1 MGKIKELETS
11 LANKIAAGE
20 VVERPSSVVKEL
32 LENAIDA
39 QATEINIEV
48 EQSGVSSIRVVDNG
62 TGIAQEDLGLV
73 FHRHATSKIVADDDL
88 FHIRTLGFR
97 GEALAS
103 ISSVAKVT
111 LKTCTDN
118 ENGHEIYAEN
128 GKIIHQKPAKA
139 KKGTD
144 IQVDSLFYNTPARL
158 KYIKS
163 LYTELGKITDIVN
176 RMAMSHPEIRI
187 SLVSDGKK
195 LLSTNGS
202 GRTNEVMAEIYGMK
216 VAKDLVHISGDTS
229 DYHLEGFVAKPEHSR
244 SNKHY
249 ISIFIN
255 GRYIKNFVLNKAIL
269 EGYHTLLT
277 IGRFPI
283 CYINIQMDPILVDVN
298 VHPTKLEV
306 RLSKEDQLY
315 DLIVTKI
322 REAFK
327 DKILI
332 PQNDLNHASKK
343 NKVLETFEQQ
353 KINFEKQQSQIG
365 ETSAPYVHDQKDKNH
380 DVESHKNNLDS
391 TSSTNNES
399 TEVSNELHNHIDDS
413 YLQSQKEVLFD
424 MEQNTSNEYE
434 ISNQQSND
442 IKGTVSQ
449 TPHRRVPYMEIV
461 GQVHGTYIIA
471 QNENGMF
478 MIDQHAAQERI
489 KYEYFREKI
498 GEVTNEVQNLL
509 IPLTFHFSKDEQM
522 IIDQYKDELDKVGV
536 HLEHFGGHDYIVNS
550 YPVWFP
556 KEEAEE
562 IIKDMIELVLKHKS
576 VDVKKIREDAAIMMS
591 CKKSIKANHYLKNNE
606 MADLIDQLR
615 EAEDPFTCP
624 HGRPIIINFS
634 NYELE
639 KLIKT
644 DYKACVVLDMHIGH
658 LKSIMEL
665 LKSHSIECYVHIDLI
680 KGLSHDEF
688 ACEYIIQQ
696 YKPKGIV
703 STKAKVIKKAKMLN
717 TLTIFRVFIIDSQ
730 ALTRSIELIKKVEPD
745 YVEVLPG
752 VASKAVSKIQQ
763 ETSASVIAGGLID
776 EQSEIREAISNGA
789 KYVTTSYEKLW

>member
-229 DYHLEGFVAKPEHSR
+229 DYHLEGFVAKSEHSR

-639 KLIKT
+639 KLFK
-644 DYKACVVLDMHIGH
+644 
-658 LKSIMEL
+658 
-665 LKSHSIECYVHIDLI
+665 
-680 KGLSHDEF
+680 
-688 ACEYIIQQ
+688 
-696 YKPKGIV
+696 
-703 STKAKVIKKAKMLN
+703 
-717 TLTIFRVFIIDSQ
+717 RVM
-730 ALTRSIELIKKVEPD
+730 
-745 YVEVLPG
+745 
-752 VASKAVSKIQQ
+752 
-763 ETSASVIAGGLID
+763 
-776 EQSEIREAISNGA
+776 
-789 KYVTTSYEKLW
+789 

>member
-365 ETSAPYVHDQKDKNH
+365 ETSAPYVYDQKDKNH

-639 KLIKT
+639 KLFK
-644 DYKACVVLDMHIGH
+644 
-658 LKSIMEL
+658 
-665 LKSHSIECYVHIDLI
+665 
-680 KGLSHDEF
+680 
-688 ACEYIIQQ
+688 
-696 YKPKGIV
+696 
-703 STKAKVIKKAKMLN
+703 
-717 TLTIFRVFIIDSQ
+717 RVM
-730 ALTRSIELIKKVEPD
+730 
-745 YVEVLPG
+745 
-752 VASKAVSKIQQ
+752 
-763 ETSASVIAGGLID
+763 
-776 EQSEIREAISNGA
+776 
-789 KYVTTSYEKLW
+789 

>member
-1 MGKIKELETS
+1 M
-11 LANKIAAGE
+11 
-20 VVERPSSVVKEL
+20 VERPSSVVKEL

-118 ENGHEIYAEN
+118 ENGHEIYAED

-332 PQNDLNHASKK
+332 PQNDLNHAPKK

-536 HLEHFGGHDYIVNS
+536 HLEHFGGHDYIVYS

-639 KLIKT
+639 KLFK
-644 DYKACVVLDMHIGH
+644 
-658 LKSIMEL
+658 
-665 LKSHSIECYVHIDLI
+665 
-680 KGLSHDEF
+680 
-688 ACEYIIQQ
+688 
-696 YKPKGIV
+696 
-703 STKAKVIKKAKMLN
+703 
-717 TLTIFRVFIIDSQ
+717 RVM
-730 ALTRSIELIKKVEPD
+730 
-745 YVEVLPG
+745 
-752 VASKAVSKIQQ
+752 
-763 ETSASVIAGGLID
+763 
-776 EQSEIREAISNGA
+776 
-789 KYVTTSYEKLW
+789 

>member
-1 MGKIKELETS
+1 MGKIKELQTS

-39 QATEINIEV
+39 QSTEINIEV
-48 EQSGVSSIRVVDNG
+48 EQSGVASIRVVDNG
-62 TGIAQEDLGLV
+62 TGIEADDLSLV
-73 FHRHATSKIVADDDL
+73 FHRHATSKLDADDDL

-103 ISSVAKVT
+103 ISSVSKVT
-111 LKTCTDN
+111 LRTCTDN
-118 ENGHEIYAEN
+118 ESGHEIYAEN
-128 GKIIHQKPAKA
+128 GEIINQKPAKA

-144 IQVDSLFYNTPARL
+144 ILVESLFYNTPARL

-176 RMAMSHPEIRI
+176 RMAMSHPDIRI
-187 SLVSDGKK
+187 SLVSDGKT
-195 LLSTNGS
+195 LLKTNGS
-202 GRTNEVMAEIYGMK
+202 GKTNEVMAEIYGMK
-216 VAKDLVHISGDTS
+216 VAKDLVHITGDTS
-229 DYHLEGFVAKPEHSR
+229 DYHLEGYVARPEHSR

-255 GRYIKNFVLNKAIL
+255 GRYIKNFVLNKAIV

-277 IGRFPI
+277 IGRYPI

-298 VHPTKLEV
+298 VHPTKLDV
-306 RLSKEDQLY
+306 RLSKEEQLY
-315 DLIVTKI
+315 DLIVEKI

-332 PQNDLNHASKK
+332 PKNDLDTHPKK
-343 NKVLETFEQQ
+343 NKVLNSFEQQ
-353 KINFEKQQSQIG
+353 KLDFERKQNEVQNRPQSSEDERQ
-365 ETSAPYVHDQKDKNH
+365 EDLSATTLDK
-380 DVESHKNNLDS
+380 VENQNISQVNED
-391 TSSTNNES
+391 NES
-399 TEVSNELHNHIDDS
+399 TLFNDSQYINRNHDDYYFNNQKDILNELDN
-413 YLQSQKEVLFD
+413 
-424 MEQNTSNEYE
+424 QNETLKQEENQNE
-434 ISNQQSND
+434 ND
-442 IKGTVSQ
+442 IKGTVSAS
-449 TPHRRVPYMEIV
+449 TRRRVPYMEVV

-509 IPLTFHFSKDEQM
+509 IPMTFHFSKDEQF
-522 IIDQYKDELDKVGV
+522 IIDQYQEELDRVGV

-556 KEEAEE
+556 KAEAEE
-562 IIKDMIELVLKHKS
+562 IIKDMIELVLENKKI
-576 VDVKKIREDAAIMMS
+576 DVKKMREDAAIMMS

-615 EAEDPFTCP
+615 EMEDPFTCP

-639 KLIKT
+639 KLFK
-644 DYKACVVLDMHIGH
+644 
-658 LKSIMEL
+658 
-665 LKSHSIECYVHIDLI
+665 
-680 KGLSHDEF
+680 
-688 ACEYIIQQ
+688 
-696 YKPKGIV
+696 
-703 STKAKVIKKAKMLN
+703 
-717 TLTIFRVFIIDSQ
+717 RVM
-730 ALTRSIELIKKVEPD
+730 
-745 YVEVLPG
+745 
-752 VASKAVSKIQQ
+752 
-763 ETSASVIAGGLID
+763 
-776 EQSEIREAISNGA
+776 
-789 KYVTTSYEKLW
+789 

>member
-315 DLIVTKI
+315 DLIVPKI

-332 PQNDLNHASKK
+332 PQNDLNHAFKK

-639 KLIKT
+639 KLFK
-644 DYKACVVLDMHIGH
+644 
-658 LKSIMEL
+658 
-665 LKSHSIECYVHIDLI
+665 
-680 KGLSHDEF
+680 
-688 ACEYIIQQ
+688 
-696 YKPKGIV
+696 
-703 STKAKVIKKAKMLN
+703 
-717 TLTIFRVFIIDSQ
+717 RVM
-730 ALTRSIELIKKVEPD
+730 
-745 YVEVLPG
+745 
-752 VASKAVSKIQQ
+752 
-763 ETSASVIAGGLID
+763 
-776 EQSEIREAISNGA
+776 
-789 KYVTTSYEKLW
+789 

>member
-39 QATEINIEV
+39 QATVINIEV

-118 ENGHEIYAEN
+118 ENGHEIYAED

-332 PQNDLNHASKK
+332 PQNDLNHAPKK

-399 TEVSNELHNHIDDS
+399 TEVSNELHNYIDDS

-639 KLIKT
+639 KLFK
-644 DYKACVVLDMHIGH
+644 
-658 LKSIMEL
+658 
-665 LKSHSIECYVHIDLI
+665 
-680 KGLSHDEF
+680 
-688 ACEYIIQQ
+688 
-696 YKPKGIV
+696 
-703 STKAKVIKKAKMLN
+703 
-717 TLTIFRVFIIDSQ
+717 RVM
-730 ALTRSIELIKKVEPD
+730 
-745 YVEVLPG
+745 
-752 VASKAVSKIQQ
+752 
-763 ETSASVIAGGLID
+763 
-776 EQSEIREAISNGA
+776 
-789 KYVTTSYEKLW
+789 

>member
-118 ENGHEIYAEN
+118 ENGHKIYAEN

-639 KLIKT
+639 KLFK
-644 DYKACVVLDMHIGH
+644 
-658 LKSIMEL
+658 
-665 LKSHSIECYVHIDLI
+665 
-680 KGLSHDEF
+680 
-688 ACEYIIQQ
+688 
-696 YKPKGIV
+696 
-703 STKAKVIKKAKMLN
+703 
-717 TLTIFRVFIIDSQ
+717 RVM
-730 ALTRSIELIKKVEPD
+730 
-745 YVEVLPG
+745 
-752 VASKAVSKIQQ
+752 
-763 ETSASVIAGGLID
+763 
-776 EQSEIREAISNGA
+776 
-789 KYVTTSYEKLW
+789 

>member
-1 MGKIKELETS
+1 MGKIKELQTS

-39 QATEINIEV
+39 KSTEINIEV
-48 EQSGVSSIRVVDNG
+48 EQSGISSIRVVDNG
-62 TGIAQEDLGLV
+62 TGIEQDDLDLV
-73 FHRHATSKIVADDDL
+73 FHRHATSKLDADDDL

-111 LKTCTDN
+111 LKTCTDR

-128 GKIIHQKPAKA
+128 GEILSRKPAKA

-144 IQVDSLFYNTPARL
+144 ITVSSLFYNTPARL

-176 RMAMSHPEIRI
+176 RMAMSHPDIRI
-187 SLVSDGKK
+187 SLISDGKT
-195 LLSTNGS
+195 LLKTNGS
-202 GRTNEVMAEIYGMK
+202 GKTNEVMAEIYGIK
-216 VAKDLVHISGDTS
+216 VAKDLVHIQGDTS

-255 GRYIKNFVLNKAIL
+255 GRYIKNFVLNKAII

-277 IGRFPI
+277 IGRYPI
-283 CYINIQMDPILVDVN
+283 CYLNIEMDPILVDVN

-306 RLSKEDQLY
+306 RLSKEEQLY
-315 DLIVTKI
+315 QLIVEKI
-322 REAFK
+322 RYAFK
-327 DKILI
+327 DRILI
-332 PQNDLNHASKK
+332 PQNDLDRTPKK
-343 NKVLETFEQQ
+343 NKVLNQFEQQ
-353 KINFEKQQSQIG
+353 KLDFERRQRNSNQDKKNSQYYDM
-365 ETSAPYVHDQKDKNH
+365 S
-380 DVESHKNNLDS
+380 ESEVQNPNLD
-391 TSSTNNES
+391 NNELINES
-399 TEVSNELHNHIDDS
+399 TESFVHNNKRSDDKD
-413 YLQSQKEVLFD
+413 YFQIQKEILNDLDKGDALSLNDESTNDSEEVVT
-424 MEQNTSNEYE
+424 EQNNSDEASSKASQTLYS
-434 ISNQQSND
+434 QQDNND
-442 IKGTVSQ
+442 IKGKVSN
-449 TPHRRVPYMEIV
+449 TPSRRVPYMEVV

-498 GEVTNEVQNLL
+498 GEVTNEVQDLL
-509 IPLTFHFSKDEQM
+509 IPITFHFSKDEQM
-522 IIDQYKDELDKVGV
+522 IIDQYQDELDKVGV

-556 KEEAEE
+556 KAEAEE
-562 IIKDMIELVLKHKS
+562 IIQDMVELVLNDKK
-576 VDVKKIREDAAIMMS
+576 VNVKKMREDAAIMMS

-639 KLIKT
+639 KLFK
-644 DYKACVVLDMHIGH
+644 
-658 LKSIMEL
+658 
-665 LKSHSIECYVHIDLI
+665 
-680 KGLSHDEF
+680 
-688 ACEYIIQQ
+688 
-696 YKPKGIV
+696 
-703 STKAKVIKKAKMLN
+703 
-717 TLTIFRVFIIDSQ
+717 RVM
-730 ALTRSIELIKKVEPD
+730 
-745 YVEVLPG
+745 
-752 VASKAVSKIQQ
+752 
-763 ETSASVIAGGLID
+763 
-776 EQSEIREAISNGA
+776 
-789 KYVTTSYEKLW
+789 

>member
-118 ENGHEIYAEN
+118 ENGHEIYAED

-144 IQVDSLFYNTPARL
+144 IQVESLFYNTPARL

-332 PQNDLNHASKK
+332 PQNDLNHAPKK

-380 DVESHKNNLDS
+380 DVESHRNNLDS
-391 TSSTNNES
+391 TSSANNES
-399 TEVSNELHNHIDDS
+399 TEVTNELQNHIDDS
-413 YLQSQKEVLFD
+413 YLQSQKEVLFE
-424 MEQNTSNEYE
+424 MEQNTSNEHE
-434 ISNQQSND
+434 ILNQQSND

-639 KLIKT
+639 KLFK
-644 DYKACVVLDMHIGH
+644 
-658 LKSIMEL
+658 
-665 LKSHSIECYVHIDLI
+665 
-680 KGLSHDEF
+680 
-688 ACEYIIQQ
+688 
-696 YKPKGIV
+696 
-703 STKAKVIKKAKMLN
+703 
-717 TLTIFRVFIIDSQ
+717 RVM
-730 ALTRSIELIKKVEPD
+730 
-745 YVEVLPG
+745 
-752 VASKAVSKIQQ
+752 
-763 ETSASVIAGGLID
+763 
-776 EQSEIREAISNGA
+776 
-789 KYVTTSYEKLW
+789 

>member
-62 TGIAQEDLGLV
+62 TGIVQEDLGLV
-73 FHRHATSKIVADDDL
+73 FHRHATSKIVADNDL

-118 ENGHEIYAEN
+118 ENGHEIYAED

-332 PQNDLNHASKK
+332 PQNDLNHAPKK

-434 ISNQQSND
+434 ILNQQSND

-639 KLIKT
+639 KLFK
-644 DYKACVVLDMHIGH
+644 
-658 LKSIMEL
+658 
-665 LKSHSIECYVHIDLI
+665 
-680 KGLSHDEF
+680 
-688 ACEYIIQQ
+688 
-696 YKPKGIV
+696 
-703 STKAKVIKKAKMLN
+703 
-717 TLTIFRVFIIDSQ
+717 RVM
-730 ALTRSIELIKKVEPD
+730 
-745 YVEVLPG
+745 
-752 VASKAVSKIQQ
+752 
-763 ETSASVIAGGLID
+763 
-776 EQSEIREAISNGA
+776 
-789 KYVTTSYEKLW
+789 

>member
-118 ENGHEIYAEN
+118 ENGHEIYAED

-332 PQNDLNHASKK
+332 PQNDLNHAPKK

-399 TEVSNELHNHIDDS
+399 TEVSNELHNYIDDS

-424 MEQNTSNEYE
+424 MEQNTSKEYE

-639 KLIKT
+639 KLFK
-644 DYKACVVLDMHIGH
+644 
-658 LKSIMEL
+658 
-665 LKSHSIECYVHIDLI
+665 
-680 KGLSHDEF
+680 
-688 ACEYIIQQ
+688 
-696 YKPKGIV
+696 
-703 STKAKVIKKAKMLN
+703 
-717 TLTIFRVFIIDSQ
+717 RVM
-730 ALTRSIELIKKVEPD
+730 
-745 YVEVLPG
+745 
-752 VASKAVSKIQQ
+752 
-763 ETSASVIAGGLID
+763 
-776 EQSEIREAISNGA
+776 
-789 KYVTTSYEKLW
+789 

>member
-1 MGKIKELETS
+1 MGKIKELQTS

-39 QATEINIEV
+39 KSTEINIEV
-48 EQSGVSSIRVVDNG
+48 EQSGISSIRVVDNG
-62 TGIAQEDLGLV
+62 TGIEQDDLDLV
-73 FHRHATSKIVADDDL
+73 FHRHATSKLDADDDL

-128 GKIIHQKPAKA
+128 GEILSRKPAKA

-144 IQVDSLFYNTPARL
+144 ITVSSLFYNTPARL

-176 RMAMSHPEIRI
+176 RMAMSHPDIRI
-187 SLVSDGKK
+187 SLISDGKT
-195 LLSTNGS
+195 LLKTNGS
-202 GRTNEVMAEIYGMK
+202 GKTNEVMSEIYGIK
-216 VAKDLVHISGDTS
+216 VAKDLVHIQGDTS

-255 GRYIKNFVLNKAIL
+255 GRYIKNFVLNKAII

-277 IGRFPI
+277 IGRYPI
-283 CYINIQMDPILVDVN
+283 CYLNIEMDPILVDVN

-306 RLSKEDQLY
+306 RLSKEEQLY
-315 DLIVTKI
+315 QLIVEKI
-322 REAFK
+322 RYAFK
-327 DKILI
+327 DRILI
-332 PQNDLNHASKK
+332 PQNDLDRTPKK
-343 NKVLETFEQQ
+343 NKVLNQFEQQ
-353 KINFEKQQSQIG
+353 KLDFERRQRNSNQ
-365 ETSAPYVHDQKDKNH
+365 DKSNSH
-380 DVESHKNNLDS
+380 YYDMSESELQNPNLEKNDLD
-391 TSSTNNES
+391 NNELINES
-399 TEVSNELHNHIDDS
+399 TESFVHNNKRSDDKD
-413 YLQSQKEVLFD
+413 YFQIQKEILNDLDNGDVSSLND
-424 MEQNTSNEYE
+424 ESTNDSEEVVTEQNNSDEASSKAYQTLYS
-434 ISNQQSND
+434 QQDYND
-442 IKGTVSQ
+442 IKGKVST
-449 TPHRRVPYMEIV
+449 TPSRRVPYMEVV

-498 GEVTNEVQNLL
+498 GEVTNEVQDLL

-522 IIDQYKDELDKVGV
+522 IIDQYQDELDKVGV

-556 KEEAEE
+556 KAEAEE
-562 IIKDMIELVLKHKS
+562 IIQDMVELVLNDKK
-576 VDVKKIREDAAIMMS
+576 VNVKKMREDAAIMMS

-639 KLIKT
+639 KLFK
-644 DYKACVVLDMHIGH
+644 
-658 LKSIMEL
+658 
-665 LKSHSIECYVHIDLI
+665 
-680 KGLSHDEF
+680 
-688 ACEYIIQQ
+688 
-696 YKPKGIV
+696 
-703 STKAKVIKKAKMLN
+703 
-717 TLTIFRVFIIDSQ
+717 RVM
-730 ALTRSIELIKKVEPD
+730 
-745 YVEVLPG
+745 
-752 VASKAVSKIQQ
+752 
-763 ETSASVIAGGLID
+763 
-776 EQSEIREAISNGA
+776 
-789 KYVTTSYEKLW
+789 

>member
-20 VVERPSSVVKEL
+20 VVERPSSVVKGL

-332 PQNDLNHASKK
+332 PQNDLNHAPKK

-639 KLIKT
+639 KLFK
-644 DYKACVVLDMHIGH
+644 
-658 LKSIMEL
+658 
-665 LKSHSIECYVHIDLI
+665 
-680 KGLSHDEF
+680 
-688 ACEYIIQQ
+688 
-696 YKPKGIV
+696 
-703 STKAKVIKKAKMLN
+703 
-717 TLTIFRVFIIDSQ
+717 RVM
-730 ALTRSIELIKKVEPD
+730 
-745 YVEVLPG
+745 
-752 VASKAVSKIQQ
+752 
-763 ETSASVIAGGLID
+763 
-776 EQSEIREAISNGA
+776 
-789 KYVTTSYEKLW
+789 

>member
-73 FHRHATSKIVADDDL
+73 FHRHATSKIVADNDL

-118 ENGHEIYAEN
+118 ENGHEIYAED

-195 LLSTNGS
+195 LLNTNGS

-332 PQNDLNHASKK
+332 PQNDLNHAPKK

-434 ISNQQSND
+434 ILNQQSND

-639 KLIKT
+639 KLFK
-644 DYKACVVLDMHIGH
+644 
-658 LKSIMEL
+658 
-665 LKSHSIECYVHIDLI
+665 
-680 KGLSHDEF
+680 
-688 ACEYIIQQ
+688 
-696 YKPKGIV
+696 
-703 STKAKVIKKAKMLN
+703 
-717 TLTIFRVFIIDSQ
+717 RVM
-730 ALTRSIELIKKVEPD
+730 
-745 YVEVLPG
+745 
-752 VASKAVSKIQQ
+752 
-763 ETSASVIAGGLID
+763 
-776 EQSEIREAISNGA
+776 
-789 KYVTTSYEKLW
+789 

>member
-118 ENGHEIYAEN
+118 ENGHEIYAED

-332 PQNDLNHASKK
+332 PQNDLNHAPKK

-365 ETSAPYVHDQKDKNH
+365 ETSASYVHDQKDKNH

-639 KLIKT
+639 KLFK
-644 DYKACVVLDMHIGH
+644 
-658 LKSIMEL
+658 
-665 LKSHSIECYVHIDLI
+665 
-680 KGLSHDEF
+680 
-688 ACEYIIQQ
+688 
-696 YKPKGIV
+696 
-703 STKAKVIKKAKMLN
+703 
-717 TLTIFRVFIIDSQ
+717 RVM
-730 ALTRSIELIKKVEPD
+730 
-745 YVEVLPG
+745 
-752 VASKAVSKIQQ
+752 
-763 ETSASVIAGGLID
+763 
-776 EQSEIREAISNGA
+776 
-789 KYVTTSYEKLW
+789 

>member
-1 MGKIKELETS
+1 MGKIKELQTS

-39 QATEINIEV
+39 ESTEINVEV
-48 EQSGVSSIRVVDNG
+48 EQSGVASIRVVDNG
-62 TGIAQEDLGLV
+62 TGIEQDDLGLV
-73 FHRHATSKIVADDDL
+73 FHRHATSKIDADDDL

-118 ENGHEIYAEN
+118 ENGFEVYAEN
-128 GKIIHQKPAKA
+128 GEIIDSKPAKA

-144 IQVDSLFYNTPARL
+144 ILVESLFYNTPARL

-176 RMAMSHPEIRI
+176 RMAMSHPDIRI
-187 SLVSDGKK
+187 SLVSDGKT
-195 LLSTNGS
+195 LISTNGS

-229 DYHLEGFVAKPEHSR
+229 DYHLESFVAKPEHSR

-255 GRYIKNFVLNKAIL
+255 GRYIKNFLLNKAII

-277 IGRFPI
+277 IGRYPI

-306 RLSKEDQLY
+306 RLSKEEQLFA
-315 DLIVTKI
+315 LIVEKI

-327 DKILI
+327 DRILI
-332 PQNDLNHASKK
+332 PQNDLDRSPKK
-343 NKVLETFEQQ
+343 NKVLESFEQQ
-353 KINFEKQQSQIG
+353 KMDFEKRNNSNASNQSASSYQSSENGYRSDSDNSVVNEDSGQKYEYDNSTIDV
-365 ETSAPYVHDQKDKNH
+365 ENSNSDSSHYIQRTSEDNYFQNQKDILNEIEN
-380 DVESHKNNLDS
+380 DQYSELDS
-391 TSSTNNES
+391 SSA
-399 TEVSNELHNHIDDS
+399 
-413 YLQSQKEVLFD
+413 KED
-424 MEQNTSNEYE
+424 
-434 ISNQQSND
+434 D
-442 IKGTVSQ
+442 IKGTISKS
-449 TPHRRVPYMEIV
+449 PHRRVPYMEVV

-522 IIDQYKDELDKVGV
+522 IIDQYQDELDRVGV

-556 KEEAEE
+556 KGDAEE
-562 IIKDMIELVLKHKS
+562 IIKDMINLVLEHKK
-576 VDVKKIREDAAIMMS
+576 VDVKKIREEVAIMMS

-606 MADLIDQLR
+606 MSDLIDQLR

-639 KLIKT
+639 KLFK
-644 DYKACVVLDMHIGH
+644 
-658 LKSIMEL
+658 
-665 LKSHSIECYVHIDLI
+665 
-680 KGLSHDEF
+680 
-688 ACEYIIQQ
+688 
-696 YKPKGIV
+696 
-703 STKAKVIKKAKMLN
+703 
-717 TLTIFRVFIIDSQ
+717 RVM
-730 ALTRSIELIKKVEPD
+730 
-745 YVEVLPG
+745 
-752 VASKAVSKIQQ
+752 
-763 ETSASVIAGGLID
+763 
-776 EQSEIREAISNGA
+776 
-789 KYVTTSYEKLW
+789 

>member
-1 MGKIKELETS
+1 MGKIKELEMS

-639 KLIKT
+639 KLFK
-644 DYKACVVLDMHIGH
+644 
-658 LKSIMEL
+658 
-665 LKSHSIECYVHIDLI
+665 
-680 KGLSHDEF
+680 
-688 ACEYIIQQ
+688 
-696 YKPKGIV
+696 
-703 STKAKVIKKAKMLN
+703 
-717 TLTIFRVFIIDSQ
+717 RVM
-730 ALTRSIELIKKVEPD
+730 
-745 YVEVLPG
+745 
-752 VASKAVSKIQQ
+752 
-763 ETSASVIAGGLID
+763 
-776 EQSEIREAISNGA
+776 
-789 KYVTTSYEKLW
+789 

>member
-1 MGKIKELETS
+1 M
-11 LANKIAAGE
+11 AAGE

-118 ENGHEIYAEN
+118 ENGHEIYAED

-332 PQNDLNHASKK
+332 PQNDLNHAPKK

-399 TEVSNELHNHIDDS
+399 TEVSNELHNYIDYS

-639 KLIKT
+639 KLFK
-644 DYKACVVLDMHIGH
+644 
-658 LKSIMEL
+658 
-665 LKSHSIECYVHIDLI
+665 
-680 KGLSHDEF
+680 
-688 ACEYIIQQ
+688 
-696 YKPKGIV
+696 
-703 STKAKVIKKAKMLN
+703 
-717 TLTIFRVFIIDSQ
+717 RVM
-730 ALTRSIELIKKVEPD
+730 
-745 YVEVLPG
+745 
-752 VASKAVSKIQQ
+752 
-763 ETSASVIAGGLID
+763 
-776 EQSEIREAISNGA
+776 
-789 KYVTTSYEKLW
+789 

>member
-118 ENGHEIYAEN
+118 ENGHEIYAED

-195 LLSTNGS
+195 LLNTNGS

-639 KLIKT
+639 KLFK
-644 DYKACVVLDMHIGH
+644 
-658 LKSIMEL
+658 
-665 LKSHSIECYVHIDLI
+665 
-680 KGLSHDEF
+680 
-688 ACEYIIQQ
+688 
-696 YKPKGIV
+696 
-703 STKAKVIKKAKMLN
+703 
-717 TLTIFRVFIIDSQ
+717 RVM
-730 ALTRSIELIKKVEPD
+730 
-745 YVEVLPG
+745 
-752 VASKAVSKIQQ
+752 
-763 ETSASVIAGGLID
+763 
-776 EQSEIREAISNGA
+776 
-789 KYVTTSYEKLW
+789 

>member
-1 MGKIKELETS
+1 MGKIKELQTS

-39 QATEINIEV
+39 KSTEINIEV
-48 EQSGVSSIRVVDNG
+48 EQSGISSIRVVDNG
-62 TGIAQEDLGLV
+62 TGIEQDDLDLV
-73 FHRHATSKIVADDDL
+73 FHRHATSKLDADDDL

-111 LKTCTDN
+111 LKTCTDS

-128 GKIIHQKPAKA
+128 GEILSRKPAKA

-144 IQVDSLFYNTPARL
+144 ITVSSLFYNTPARL

-176 RMAMSHPEIRI
+176 RMAMSHPDIRI
-187 SLVSDGKK
+187 SLISDGKT
-195 LLSTNGS
+195 LLKTNGS
-202 GRTNEVMAEIYGMK
+202 GKTNEVMSEIYGIK
-216 VAKDLVHISGDTS
+216 VAKDLVHIQGDTS

-255 GRYIKNFVLNKAIL
+255 GRYIKNFVLNKAII

-277 IGRFPI
+277 IGRYPI
-283 CYINIQMDPILVDVN
+283 CYLNIEMDPILVDVN

-306 RLSKEDQLY
+306 RLSKEEQLY
-315 DLIVTKI
+315 QLIVEKI
-322 REAFK
+322 RYAFK
-327 DKILI
+327 DRILI
-332 PQNDLNHASKK
+332 PQNDLDRTPKK
-343 NKVLETFEQQ
+343 NKVLNQFEQQ
-353 KINFEKQQSQIG
+353 KLDFERRQQNSNQ
-365 ETSAPYVHDQKDKNH
+365 DKTNSH
-380 DVESHKNNLDS
+380 FYGMSESKLQNPNLEKNDLD
-391 TSSTNNES
+391 NNELINES
-399 TEVSNELHNHIDDS
+399 TENFVHNNKRSDDKD
-413 YLQSQKEVLFD
+413 YFQIQKEILNDLDNGDASSLNDESTNDSEEVVT
-424 MEQNTSNEYE
+424 EQSNSDEASSKTYQTLY
-434 ISNQQSND
+434 SKQDNND
-442 IKGTVSQ
+442 IKGKVSN
-449 TPHRRVPYMEIV
+449 TPSRRVPYMEVV

-498 GEVTNEVQNLL
+498 GEVTNEVQDLL

-522 IIDQYKDELDKVGV
+522 IIDQYQDELDKVGV

-556 KEEAEE
+556 KAEAEE
-562 IIKDMIELVLKHKS
+562 IIQDMVELVLNDKK
-576 VDVKKIREDAAIMMS
+576 VNVKKMREDAAIMMS

-639 KLIKT
+639 KLFK
-644 DYKACVVLDMHIGH
+644 
-658 LKSIMEL
+658 
-665 LKSHSIECYVHIDLI
+665 
-680 KGLSHDEF
+680 
-688 ACEYIIQQ
+688 
-696 YKPKGIV
+696 
-703 STKAKVIKKAKMLN
+703 
-717 TLTIFRVFIIDSQ
+717 RVM
-730 ALTRSIELIKKVEPD
+730 
-745 YVEVLPG
+745 
-752 VASKAVSKIQQ
+752 
-763 ETSASVIAGGLID
+763 
-776 EQSEIREAISNGA
+776 
-789 KYVTTSYEKLW
+789 

>member
-1 MGKIKELETS
+1 MGKIKELQTS

-39 QATEINIEV
+39 KSTEINIEV
-48 EQSGVSSIRVVDNG
+48 EQSGISSIRVVDNG
-62 TGIAQEDLGLV
+62 TGIEQDDLDLV
-73 FHRHATSKIVADDDL
+73 FHRHATSKLDDDDDL

-111 LKTCTDN
+111 LKTCTDR
-118 ENGHEIYAEN
+118 ENGYEIYAEN
-128 GKIIHQKPAKA
+128 GEILSRKPAKA

-144 IQVDSLFYNTPARL
+144 ITVSSLFYNTPARL

-176 RMAMSHPEIRI
+176 RMAMSHPYIRI
-187 SLVSDGKK
+187 SLISDGKT
-195 LLSTNGS
+195 LLKTNGS
-202 GRTNEVMAEIYGMK
+202 GKTNEVMAEIYGIK
-216 VAKDLVHISGDTS
+216 VAKDLVHIQGDTS

-255 GRYIKNFVLNKAIL
+255 GRYIKNFVLNKAII

-277 IGRFPI
+277 IGRYPI
-283 CYINIQMDPILVDVN
+283 CYLNIEMDPIVVDVN

-306 RLSKEDQLY
+306 RLSKEEQLY
-315 DLIVTKI
+315 QLIVEKI
-322 REAFK
+322 RYAFK
-327 DKILI
+327 DRILI
-332 PQNDLNHASKK
+332 PQNDLDRTPKK
-343 NKVLETFEQQ
+343 NKVLNQFEQQ
-353 KINFEKQQSQIG
+353 KLDFERRQQNSNQ
-365 ETSAPYVHDQKDKNH
+365 DKTNSH
-380 DVESHKNNLDS
+380 YYGMSESKLQNPNLEKNDLD
-391 TSSTNNES
+391 NNELINES
-399 TEVSNELHNHIDDS
+399 TESFVHNNKRSDDKD
-413 YLQSQKEVLFD
+413 YFQIQKEILNDLDKGDASSLNDESTNDSEEVVT
-424 MEQNTSNEYE
+424 EQSNNDEASSKTYQTLY
-434 ISNQQSND
+434 SKQDNND
-442 IKGTVSQ
+442 IKGKVSN
-449 TPHRRVPYMEIV
+449 TPSRRVPYMEVV

-498 GEVTNEVQNLL
+498 GEVTNEVQDLL

-522 IIDQYKDELDKVGV
+522 IIDQYQDELDKVGV

-556 KEEAEE
+556 KAEAEE
-562 IIKDMIELVLKHKS
+562 IIQDMVELVLNDKK
-576 VDVKKIREDAAIMMS
+576 VNVKKMREDAAIMMS

-639 KLIKT
+639 KLFK
-644 DYKACVVLDMHIGH
+644 
-658 LKSIMEL
+658 
-665 LKSHSIECYVHIDLI
+665 
-680 KGLSHDEF
+680 
-688 ACEYIIQQ
+688 
-696 YKPKGIV
+696 
-703 STKAKVIKKAKMLN
+703 
-717 TLTIFRVFIIDSQ
+717 RVM
-730 ALTRSIELIKKVEPD
+730 
-745 YVEVLPG
+745 
-752 VASKAVSKIQQ
+752 
-763 ETSASVIAGGLID
+763 
-776 EQSEIREAISNGA
+776 
-789 KYVTTSYEKLW
+789 

>member
-1 MGKIKELETS
+1 MGKIKELQTS

-39 QATEINIEV
+39 KSTEINIEV
-48 EQSGVSSIRVVDNG
+48 EQSGISSIRVVDNG
-62 TGIAQEDLGLV
+62 TGIEQDDLDLV
-73 FHRHATSKIVADDDL
+73 FHRHATSKLDDDDDL

-111 LKTCTDN
+111 LKTCTDR
-118 ENGHEIYAEN
+118 ENGYEIYAEN
-128 GKIIHQKPAKA
+128 GEILSRKPTKA

-144 IQVDSLFYNTPARL
+144 ITVSSLFYNTPARL

-176 RMAMSHPEIRI
+176 RMAMSHPDIRI
-187 SLVSDGKK
+187 SLISDGKT
-195 LLSTNGS
+195 LLKTNGS
-202 GRTNEVMAEIYGMK
+202 GKTNEVMAEIYGIK
-216 VAKDLVHISGDTS
+216 VAKDLVHIQGDTS

-255 GRYIKNFVLNKAIL
+255 GRYIKNFVLNKAII

-277 IGRFPI
+277 IGRYPI
-283 CYINIQMDPILVDVN
+283 CYLNIEMDPILVDVN

-306 RLSKEDQLY
+306 RLSKEEQLY
-315 DLIVTKI
+315 QLIVEKI
-322 REAFK
+322 RYAFK
-327 DKILI
+327 DRILI
-332 PQNDLNHASKK
+332 PQNDLDRTPKK
-343 NKVLETFEQQ
+343 NKVLNQFEQQ
-353 KINFEKQQSQIG
+353 KLDFERRQRNSNQDKTNSQYYDM
-365 ETSAPYVHDQKDKNH
+365 S
-380 DVESHKNNLDS
+380 ESEVQNPNLD
-391 TSSTNNES
+391 NNELINES
-399 TEVSNELHNHIDDS
+399 TESFVHNNKRSDDKD
-413 YLQSQKEVLFD
+413 YFQIQKEILNDLDKGDASSLNDESTNDSEEVVT
-424 MEQNTSNEYE
+424 EQNNSDEASSKSYQTLYS
-434 ISNQQSND
+434 QQDNND
-442 IKGTVSQ
+442 IKGKVSN
-449 TPHRRVPYMEIV
+449 TPSRRVPYMEVV

-498 GEVTNEVQNLL
+498 GEVTNEVQDLL

-522 IIDQYKDELDKVGV
+522 IIDQYQDELDKVGV

-556 KEEAEE
+556 KAEAEE
-562 IIKDMIELVLKHKS
+562 IIQDMVELVLNDKK
-576 VDVKKIREDAAIMMS
+576 VNVKKMREDAAIMMS

-639 KLIKT
+639 KLFK
-644 DYKACVVLDMHIGH
+644 
-658 LKSIMEL
+658 
-665 LKSHSIECYVHIDLI
+665 
-680 KGLSHDEF
+680 
-688 ACEYIIQQ
+688 
-696 YKPKGIV
+696 
-703 STKAKVIKKAKMLN
+703 
-717 TLTIFRVFIIDSQ
+717 RVM
-730 ALTRSIELIKKVEPD
+730 
-745 YVEVLPG
+745 
-752 VASKAVSKIQQ
+752 
-763 ETSASVIAGGLID
+763 
-776 EQSEIREAISNGA
+776 
-789 KYVTTSYEKLW
+789 

>member
-118 ENGHEIYAEN
+118 ENGHEIYAED

-322 REAFK
+322 REAFQ

-332 PQNDLNHASKK
+332 PQNDLNHAPKK

-399 TEVSNELHNHIDDS
+399 TEVSNELHNYIDDS

-498 GEVTNEVQNLL
+498 GEVTNEMQNLL

-639 KLIKT
+639 KLFK
-644 DYKACVVLDMHIGH
+644 
-658 LKSIMEL
+658 
-665 LKSHSIECYVHIDLI
+665 
-680 KGLSHDEF
+680 
-688 ACEYIIQQ
+688 
-696 YKPKGIV
+696 
-703 STKAKVIKKAKMLN
+703 
-717 TLTIFRVFIIDSQ
+717 RVM
-730 ALTRSIELIKKVEPD
+730 
-745 YVEVLPG
+745 
-752 VASKAVSKIQQ
+752 
-763 ETSASVIAGGLID
+763 
-776 EQSEIREAISNGA
+776 
-789 KYVTTSYEKLW
+789 

>member
-1 MGKIKELETS
+1 MGKIKELQTS

-39 QATEINIEV
+39 KSTEINIEV
-48 EQSGVSSIRVVDNG
+48 EQSGISSIRVVDNG
-62 TGIAQEDLGLV
+62 TGIEQDDLDLV
-73 FHRHATSKIVADDDL
+73 FHRHATSKLDADDDL

-118 ENGHEIYAEN
+118 ENGHEIYAEK
-128 GKIIHQKPAKA
+128 GEILSRKPAKA

-144 IQVDSLFYNTPARL
+144 ITVSSLFYNTPARL

-176 RMAMSHPEIRI
+176 RMAMSHPDIRI
-187 SLVSDGKK
+187 SLISDGKT
-195 LLSTNGS
+195 LLKTNGS
-202 GRTNEVMAEIYGMK
+202 GKTNEVMSEIYGIK
-216 VAKDLVHISGDTS
+216 VAKDLVHIQGDTS

-255 GRYIKNFVLNKAIL
+255 GRYIKNFVLNKAII

-277 IGRFPI
+277 IGRYPI
-283 CYINIQMDPILVDVN
+283 CYLNIEMDPILVDVN

-306 RLSKEDQLY
+306 RLSKEEQLY
-315 DLIVTKI
+315 QLIVEKI
-322 REAFK
+322 RYAFK
-327 DKILI
+327 DRILI
-332 PQNDLNHASKK
+332 PQNDLDRTPKK
-343 NKVLETFEQQ
+343 NKVLNQFEQQ
-353 KINFEKQQSQIG
+353 KLDFERRQCNTNQDNSN
-365 ETSAPYVHDQKDKNH
+365 SHYYDMS
-380 DVESHKNNLDS
+380 ESEVQNSNLD
-391 TSSTNNES
+391 NNELINES
-399 TEVSNELHNHIDDS
+399 TESFVHNNKRSDDKD
-413 YLQSQKEVLFD
+413 YFQIQKEILNDLDNGDVSSLND
-424 MEQNTSNEYE
+424 ESTNDSEEVVTEQNNSDEASSKAYQTLYS
-434 ISNQQSND
+434 QQDNND
-442 IKGTVSQ
+442 IKGKVSN
-449 TPHRRVPYMEIV
+449 TPSRRVPYMEVV

-498 GEVTNEVQNLL
+498 GEVTNEVQDLL

-522 IIDQYKDELDKVGV
+522 IIDQYQDELDKVGV

-556 KEEAEE
+556 KAEAEE
-562 IIKDMIELVLKHKS
+562 IIQDMVELVLNDKK
-576 VDVKKIREDAAIMMS
+576 VNVKKMREDAAIMMS

-639 KLIKT
+639 KLFK
-644 DYKACVVLDMHIGH
+644 
-658 LKSIMEL
+658 
-665 LKSHSIECYVHIDLI
+665 
-680 KGLSHDEF
+680 
-688 ACEYIIQQ
+688 
-696 YKPKGIV
+696 
-703 STKAKVIKKAKMLN
+703 
-717 TLTIFRVFIIDSQ
+717 RVM
-730 ALTRSIELIKKVEPD
+730 
-745 YVEVLPG
+745 
-752 VASKAVSKIQQ
+752 
-763 ETSASVIAGGLID
+763 
-776 EQSEIREAISNGA
+776 
-789 KYVTTSYEKLW
+789 

>member
-32 LENAIDA
+32 LENAFDA

-118 ENGHEIYAEN
+118 ENGHEIYAED

-144 IQVDSLFYNTPARL
+144 IQVESLFYNTPARL

-176 RMAMSHPEIRI
+176 RMAMSHPKIRI

-332 PQNDLNHASKK
+332 PQNDLNHVPKK

-353 KINFEKQQSQIG
+353 KINLEKKQSQIG
-365 ETSAPYVHDQKDKNH
+365 ETSAPYVHDQNDKNH
-380 DVESHKNNLDS
+380 DVESHRNNLDS
-391 TSSTNNES
+391 TSSANNES
-399 TEVSNELHNHIDDS
+399 TEVTNELQNHIDDS

-424 MEQNTSNEYE
+424 MEQNTSNEHE
-434 ISNQQSND
+434 ILNQQSND

-498 GEVTNEVQNLL
+498 CEVTNEVQNLL

-639 KLIKT
+639 KLFK
-644 DYKACVVLDMHIGH
+644 
-658 LKSIMEL
+658 
-665 LKSHSIECYVHIDLI
+665 
-680 KGLSHDEF
+680 
-688 ACEYIIQQ
+688 
-696 YKPKGIV
+696 
-703 STKAKVIKKAKMLN
+703 
-717 TLTIFRVFIIDSQ
+717 RVM
-730 ALTRSIELIKKVEPD
+730 
-745 YVEVLPG
+745 
-752 VASKAVSKIQQ
+752 
-763 ETSASVIAGGLID
+763 
-776 EQSEIREAISNGA
+776 
-789 KYVTTSYEKLW
+789 